1 MSRRLI
7 LYITFFIYLCLPA
20 NAQENSTFLKH
31 LSLSAGV
38 STMGAGFQLA
48 TPLGSHWGVRA
59 GFSALPLNFSYNYY
73 EGDFEITTDAK
84 ARLYNGNMLADW
96 YPKENGLFHVT
107 SGLYFGESGGTGI
120 ARSADS
126 YTLRGKEFTADYFGT
141 ADIKVK
147 TAFLKPYLGVGLGRL
162 FTNSRFGFKCELG
175 AMYHGT
181 PDVQVVNNTVF
192 SLSVGDLPE
201 FRKEVVKYKFYPM
214 LSLQLVYK
222 LY

>member
-1 MSRRLI
+1 MIRRLT
-7 LYITFFIYLCLPA
+7 LYIAFLIYVCLPA
-20 NAQENSTFLKH
+20 NAQENNTFLKH
-31 LSLSAGV
+31 LFLSAGV

-48 TPLGSHWGVRA
+48 TPLSTHWGVRS
-59 GFSALPLNFSYNYY
+59 GFSALPINFSYNYY
-73 EGDFEITTDAK
+73 EGDLKITTDEK
-84 ARLYNGNMLADW
+84 ARLYNGNILADW

-107 SGLYFGESGGTGI
+107 SGLYFGNSGVTGI

-126 YTLRGKEFTADYFGT
+126 YTLGGKEFPADYFGT

-147 TAFLKPYLGVGLGRL
+147 TAFLKPYLGVGLRRL
-162 FTNSRFGFKCELG
+162 FSNSRFGFKCELG

-181 PDVQVVNNTVF
+181 PDVHVVNNTIF